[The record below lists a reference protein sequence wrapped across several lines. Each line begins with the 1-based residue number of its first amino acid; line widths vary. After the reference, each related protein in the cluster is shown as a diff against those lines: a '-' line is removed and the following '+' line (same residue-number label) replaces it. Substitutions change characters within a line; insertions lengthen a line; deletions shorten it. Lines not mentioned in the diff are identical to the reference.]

1 MKKIKNIVVAT
12 DLSATARDAYSY
24 AKELANALDANL
36 TIVHVKESLVI
47 ASDVMIA
54 PPLSDDDTDLIKDI
68 EELVAEENSAT
79 RSKVKGEVKIKV
91 LNGDPVDVL
100 VNISKSS
107 ETDLIVIGTTGLSD
121 VLTKIFGSVSV
132 KVSNKAHCPV
142 ILVPRDATWKPIKQI
157 LFSSNYDSMTKEL
170 CSEIVDFA
178 LNIHSGV
185 HFVNIRNYDPPFEEK
200 QKDIDWN
207 ELFVGS
213 DLELS
218 YEKHTIYGSD
228 TINELKKYSQ
238 EKHINLIA
246 FASKHRNFWENLMH
260 SSITEN
266 MALSTTLPIMVMHLD
281 DK

>member
-24 AKELANALDANL
+24 AKELANFLDANL
-36 TIVHVKESLVI
+36 TIVHVKESLII

-54 PPLSDDDTDLIKDI
+54 PPLSDNDAELTQEL
-68 EELVAEENSAT
+68 EELVAEENAAT
-79 RSKVKGEVKIKV
+79 GSKVKGELKIKV

-100 VNISKSS
+100 VNISKNND
-107 ETDLIVIGTTGLSD
+107 TDLIVIGTTGLSD

-157 LFSSNYDSMTKEL
+157 LFSSNYDSMNKQL

-178 LNIHSGV
+178 LNIHAGV

-207 ELFVGS
+207 QLFVGS
-213 DLELS
+213 DPALS

-238 EKHINLIA
+238 QKHINLIA

-260 SSITEN
+260 KSITEE